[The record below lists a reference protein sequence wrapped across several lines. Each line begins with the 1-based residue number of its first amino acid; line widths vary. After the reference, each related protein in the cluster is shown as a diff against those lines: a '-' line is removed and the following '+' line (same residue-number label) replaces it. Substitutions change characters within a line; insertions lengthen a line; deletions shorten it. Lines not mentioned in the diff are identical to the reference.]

1 MMNLQE
7 TRKDNWTEFD
17 KYPPILVRLL
27 AREKTAT
34 KSVRALTNE
43 EVAIRSGI
51 LPERVEEISQMLEW
65 DCPLLEARRFCEG
78 CRFDPLDALD
88 RNRAGAY
95 LRGGPKWTYLRAAS
109 CWRDVFVPLVMILR
123 SNPELLSRHG

>member
-1 MMNLQE
+1 MKTLE

-27 AREKTAT
+27 AREKTST

-43 EVAIRSGI
+43 EISIRSGI
-51 LPERVEEISQMLEW
+51 VRERVEEISRMLEW
-65 DCPLLEARRFCEG
+65 ECPLHEARLFCTG
-78 CRFDPLDALD
+78 CSFDPLDALD

-109 CWRDVFVPLVMILR
+109 CWRNVFVPLVTILR
-123 SNPELLSRHG
+123 ENPSVLMRHG